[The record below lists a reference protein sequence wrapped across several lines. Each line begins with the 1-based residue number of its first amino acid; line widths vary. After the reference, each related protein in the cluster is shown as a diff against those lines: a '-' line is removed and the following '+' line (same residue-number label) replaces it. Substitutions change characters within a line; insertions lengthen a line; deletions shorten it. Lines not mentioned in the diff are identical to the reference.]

1 MKNIMKSIWYE
12 IYHSKLM
19 IRIYIVFIFVM
30 GLIGFL
36 NSETERG
43 TYSAGAS
50 GMLADIHEVT
60 YEFPIFILALI
71 VGIICGEDYKDKV
84 ANYEV
89 LSGHSRKSIF
99 FARTLMG
106 IIIGSVFATLLCF
119 VTILTAW
126 LKTGW
131 GDSLVFGD
139 VMIRTCLMIFPMLR
153 LAAFFAVLTFLIKN
167 PYIIMAIGF
176 ITCMSPALLNNM
188 LAHSKSIF
196 VSIFNMALLCD
207 YKGWSIYNIDP
218 SEGIVYYNSYESS
231 VSSGLVI
238 GTIVASLVMTVFYL
252 FMGYALF
259 RRDEL
264 N

>member
-19 IRIYIVFIFVM
+19 IRIYILFIFVM
-30 GLIGFL
+30 GLIGIL
-36 NSETERG
+36 NSETEAG
-43 TYSAGAS
+43 TYAAGAS
-50 GMLADIHEVT
+50 GMLADVHEIT

-71 VGIICGEDYKDKV
+71 VGIICGEDYK
-84 ANYEV
+84 V

-106 IIIGSVFATLLCF
+106 IIVGSVFATLLCF
-119 VTILTAW
+119 VPILTAW

-131 GDSLVFGD
+131 GDSLVFED
-139 VMIRTCLMIFPMLR
+139 VMIRMCLMIFPMLR
-153 LAAFFAVLTFLIKN
+153 LATFFAVLTFLIKN
-167 PYIIMAIGF
+167 PYIMMAIGF
-176 ITCMSPALLNNM
+176 LVSMSPALLSNM
-188 LAHSKSIF
+188 LSHSKSIF
-196 VSIFNMALLCD
+196 VSLFNMALLCD

-218 SEGIVYYNSYESS
+218 DVGLVYYNSYESS

-238 GTIVASLVMTVFYL
+238 GTIVASLVMTAFYL